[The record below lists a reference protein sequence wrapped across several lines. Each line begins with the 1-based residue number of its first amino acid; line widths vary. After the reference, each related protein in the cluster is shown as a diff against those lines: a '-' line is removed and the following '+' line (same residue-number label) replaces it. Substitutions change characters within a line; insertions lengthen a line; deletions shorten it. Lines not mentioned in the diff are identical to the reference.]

1 MLLDEQ
7 FDLDALPVSAP
18 SFEPLPAGWYT
29 ASISSAEVKNTKSGG
44 KMIALKYEILGP
56 THSGRFVFGNL
67 NIKNSNPK
75 AEEIGRQQLG
85 DIMRAIGLTR
95 LSDTDDFIGGKL
107 SIKVKVTQSDQYG
120 PGNDIQSW
128 KALEGG
134 AIPKPVMPA
143 SAPSTSAASTPP
155 WAKK

>member
-29 ASISSAEVKNTKSGG
+29 ASISGAEVKNTKSGG
-44 KMIALKYEILGP
+44 KMISLKYEIIGP

-67 NIKNSNPK
+67 NIRNANPK

-107 SIKVKVTQSDQYG
+107 SIKLRVTQNEQYG
-120 PGNDIQSW
+120 PSNDIQGW

-134 AIPKPVMPA
+134 AIQRPAMPT
-143 SAPSTSAASTPP
+143 SAPSSSSASTPP
-155 WAKK
+155 WVKR

>member
-7 FDLDALPVSAP
+7 FDLESLPVSAP

-29 ASISSAEVKNTKSGG
+29 ASISGAEVKTTKAGG
-44 KMIALKYEILGP
+44 KMISLKYEILGP

-67 NIKNSNPK
+67 NIRNASQK

-107 SIKVKVTQSDQYG
+107 SIKIKVTQSEEYG
-120 PGNDIQSW
+120 PGNDIQSC

-134 AIPKPVMPA
+134 AIPRPAMPA
-143 SAPSTSAASTPP
+143 SASSTSAAGTPP
-155 WAKK
+155 WVKR

>member
-7 FDLDALPVSAP
+7 FDLDALPVGAS

-29 ASISSAEVKNTKSGG
+29 ASISSAEVKDTKSGG

-67 NIKNSNPK
+67 NIRNANPK

-107 SIKVKVTQSDQYG
+107 SIKLKITQSDQYG

-128 KALEGG
+128 KALDGG
-134 AIPKPVMPA
+134 AMPKPAMPA
-143 SAPSTSAASTPP
+143 SAPASSATSAPP